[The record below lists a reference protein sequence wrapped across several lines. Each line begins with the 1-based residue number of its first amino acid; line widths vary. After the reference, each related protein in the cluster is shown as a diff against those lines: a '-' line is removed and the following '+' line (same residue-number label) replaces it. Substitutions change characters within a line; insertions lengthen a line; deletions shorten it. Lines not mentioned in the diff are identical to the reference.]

1 MKVQPKSY
9 LSMLLFRIGAA
20 LFLTPL
26 TVQAL
31 TGPDLMV
38 TKTCAV
44 NGPQSVLCTVTVKNI
59 GQVPSVAPLTFTDTP
74 TAPAGST
81 YTGAGSNSGL
91 PISCSLG
98 AGPVLPI
105 PCTANK
111 SLQPNETADAL
122 FIFRMPVP
130 MCGTFTNVVTV
141 TQGSNVAT
149 LPDPNPAN
157 NTNISTTLNLGPP
170 CGDSTGDDKK
180 TTICHNGQTISIA
193 TSALTAHI
201 PGHPGDYLG
210 ACVQTGRLTVI
221 KTLSPS
227 TDPGK
232 FNLLIDA
239 ATAGTG
245 ANVGNGGTTGAI
257 VKPAGNHIVSETAAT
272 GTSLSNYTSVISGTG
287 CAPSGAVTLAA
298 GDNITCTITNTRN
311 VVGPSP
317 VILSN
322 YPMQGGNQNTP
333 CPTLGVVLPR
343 SPAPPYLT
351 IMLPN
356 LDMVCS
362 TKGPGFKL
370 QSIKFLTCAPDSRG
384 PGFGP
389 NATAD
394 LTCGP

>member
-1 MKVQPKSY
+1 MKVQLKSY
-9 LSMLLFRIGAA
+9 VTRLLSLIGAA
-20 LFLTPL
+20 FFLIPL
-26 TVQAL
+26 NAQAL

-44 NGPQSVLCTVTVKNI
+44 NGPQSVLCTVTIKNI
-59 GQVPSVAPLTFTDTP
+59 GQVPSVAPLTITDTP
-74 TAPAGST
+74 TAPTGST
-81 YTGAGSNSGL
+81 YTGPGSNTGL
-91 PISCSLG
+91 PLSCSLG

-122 FIFRMPVP
+122 FLFKIPVA
-130 MCGTFTNVVTV
+130 MCGTFRNVVTV
-141 TQGSNVAT
+141 TQGSNAAT
-149 LPDPNPAN
+149 LPDPNALN

-170 CGDSTGDDKK
+170 CGDSTGGDKK
-180 TTICHNGQTISIA
+180 TTICHDGQTISIS
-193 TSALTAHI
+193 TNALPAHI

-221 KTLSPS
+221 KILSPS

-232 FNLLIDA
+232 FNLLIDGT
-239 ATAGTG
+239 TAGTG

-257 VKPAGNHIVSETAAT
+257 VKPVGTHSVSETAAT
-272 GTSLSNYTSVISGTG
+272 GTNLSNYTAVISGTG
-287 CAPSGAVTLAA
+287 CASSGAVNLAA
-298 GDNITCTITNTRN
+298 GDNITCTITNTRK
-311 VVGPSP
+311 VVVPATK
-317 VILSN
+317 ILSN
-322 YPMQGGNQNTP
+322 YPMQGGDQNTP

-343 SPAPPYLT
+343 SPAPPYLA

-362 TKGPGFKL
+362 TQGPGFKL
-370 QSIKFLTCAPDSRG
+370 QSIKFLTCAPDPRG

-394 LTCGP
+394 ITCGP